1 MSVQKI
7 VTYVAALLGVIGLI
21 FQITILS
28 KGDDVIEMAA
38 LSGDYGVVSS
48 MVSLAMIIIAIAVIL
63 TLAFSVMNLTSD
75 REKLKKAMISIGAF
89 LALVLIA
96 FLFSSGVETPLKD
109 GEVLSATGSRLV
121 ETGLRTFYFLVVI
134 AAGAMIYSGVRR
146 LKN

>member
-7 VTYVAALLGVIGLI
+7 VTYVAALLGVVGLI
-21 FQITILS
+21 FQITILG

-63 TLAFSVMNLTSD
+63 TLAFSVMNLASD
-75 REKLKKAMISIGAF
+75 PAKLKKAMISIGAF
-89 LALVLIA
+89 LAVVLIA
-96 FLFSSGVETPLKD
+96 FLFSSGNETPLKD

>member
-7 VTYVAALLGVIGLI
+7 VTYVAALLGVVGLI
-21 FQITILS
+21 FQITILG

-48 MVSLAMIIIAIAVIL
+48 MVSLAMIIIVIAVIL
-63 TLAFSVMNLTSD
+63 TLAFSVMNLASD
-75 REKLKKAMISIGAF
+75 PAKLKKAMISIGAF
-89 LALVLIA
+89 LAVVLIA
-96 FLFSSGVETPLKD
+96 FLFSSGNETPLKD

>member
-7 VTYVAALLGVIGLI
+7 VTYLAALLGVVGLI
-21 FQITILS
+21 FQITILG

-48 MVSLAMIIIAIAVIL
+48 MVSLAIIIIVIAVIL
-63 TLAFSVMNLTSD
+63 TLAFSVMNLASD
-75 REKLKKAMISIGAF
+75 PEKLKKAMISIGAF
-89 LALVLIA
+89 LAVVLIA
-96 FLFSSGVETPLKD
+96 FLFSSGDETPLKD

>member
-21 FQITILS
+21 FQITILG

-63 TLAFSVMNLTSD
+63 TLAFSVMNLASD
-75 REKLKKAMISIGAF
+75 PEKLKKAMISIGVF
-89 LALVLIA
+89 LVVVLIA

>member
-21 FQITILS
+21 FQITILG

-48 MVSLAMIIIAIAVIL
+48 MVSLAIIIIVIAVIL
-63 TLAFSVMNLTSD
+63 TLAFSVMNLASD
-75 REKLKKAMISIGAF
+75 PEKLKKAMISIGAF
-89 LALVLIA
+89 LAVVLIA
-96 FLFSSGVETPLKD
+96 FLFSSGDETPLKD

>member
-7 VTYVAALLGVIGLI
+7 VTYVAALLGVVGLI

-48 MVSLAMIIIAIAVIL
+48 MVSLAMIVIVIAVIL
-63 TLAFSVMNLTSD
+63 TLFFSVMNLASD
-75 REKLKKAMISIGAF
+75 PAKLKKAMISIGAF
-89 LALVLIA
+89 LAVVLVA
-96 FLFSSGVETPLKD
+96 FLFSSGNETPLKD

>member
-7 VTYVAALLGVIGLI
+7 VTYVAALLGVVGLI
-21 FQITILS
+21 FQITILG

-48 MVSLAMIIIAIAVIL
+48 MVSLAMIVIIIAVIL
-63 TLAFSVMNLTSD
+63 TLVFSVMNLASD
-75 REKLKKAMISIGAF
+75 PKKLKKAMISIGAF
-89 LALVLIA
+89 LAVVLIA
-96 FLFSSGVETPLKD
+96 FLFSSGNETPLKD

>member
-7 VTYVAALLGVIGLI
+7 VTYVAALLGVVGLI

-48 MVSLAMIIIAIAVIL
+48 MVSLAMIVIVIAVIL
-63 TLAFSVMNLTSD
+63 TLAFSVMNLASD
-75 REKLKKAMISIGAF
+75 PAKLKKAMFSIGAF
-89 LALVLIA
+89 LAVVLIA
-96 FLFSSGVETPLKD
+96 FLFSSGNETPLKD

>member
-21 FQITILS
+21 FQITILG

-63 TLAFSVMNLTSD
+63 TLAFSVMNLASD
-75 REKLKKAMISIGAF
+75 PGKLKKAMISIGAF
-89 LALVLIA
+89 LAVVLIA

-109 GEVLSATGSRLV
+109 GEVLSATGSRMV

>member
-7 VTYVAALLGVIGLI
+7 VTYVAALLGVVGLI
-21 FQITILS
+21 FQITILG

-48 MVSLAMIIIAIAVIL
+48 MVSLAMIIILIAVIL

-75 REKLKKAMISIGAF
+75 PEKLKKAMISIGAF
-89 LALVLIA
+89 LAVVLIA
-96 FLFSSGVETPLKD
+96 FLFSSGDETPLKD

>member
-21 FQITILS
+21 FQITILG

-63 TLAFSVMNLTSD
+63 TLAFSVMNLASD
-75 REKLKKAMISIGAF
+75 PEKLKKAMISIGAF
-89 LALVLIA
+89 LVVVLIA

>member
-7 VTYVAALLGVIGLI
+7 VTYVAALLGVVGLI
-21 FQITILS
+21 FQITILG

-48 MVSLAMIIIAIAVIL
+48 MVSLAIVIIIIAVIL
-63 TLAFSVMNLTSD
+63 TLAFSVMNLASD
-75 REKLKKAMISIGAF
+75 PEKLKKAMISIGAF
-89 LALVLIA
+89 LAVVLIA
-96 FLFSSGVETPLKD
+96 FLFSSGDETPLKD

>member
-7 VTYVAALLGVIGLI
+7 VTYVAALLGVTGLI
-21 FQITILS
+21 FQITILG

-63 TLAFSVMNLTSD
+63 TLAFSVMNLTSN

-89 LALVLIA
+89 LAVVLIA

>member
-1 MSVQKI
+1 M
-7 VTYVAALLGVIGLI
+7 AAVLGVVGLI

-48 MVSLAMIIIAIAVIL
+48 MVSLAMIIIAIAVVL
-63 TLAFSVMNLTSD
+63 TLVFSVMNLASD
-75 REKLKKAMISIGAF
+75 AAKLKKALISVGAF
-89 LALVLIA
+89 LAVVLIA
-96 FLFSSGVETPLKD
+96 FLFSSGTETPLKD
-109 GEVLSATGSRLV
+109 GEVLSASGSRLV

>member
-21 FQITILS
+21 FQITILG

-48 MVSLAMIIIAIAVIL
+48 MVSLAMIIIVIAVIL
-63 TLAFSVMNLTSD
+63 TLAFSVMNLASD
-75 REKLKKAMISIGAF
+75 PEKLKKAMISIGAF
-89 LALVLIA
+89 LAVVLIA
-96 FLFSSGVETPLKD
+96 FLFSSGDETPLKD